1 MKKALQNGRIEI
13 VPKSTIKSKL
23 IFKCECQALLAISA
37 QERTLDSQ
45 RPFTPLCTIY
55 IHNHLKI
62 DQTIE
67 YNLSSQITQGNSSKA
82 WAGTKNHNKA
92 VTYQLNGKTC

>member
-1 MKKALQNGRIEI
+1 M
-13 VPKSTIKSKL
+13 

-37 QERTLDSQ
+37 QERNLDNPKITL
-45 RPFTPLCTIY
+45 TPLCTIY

-67 YNLSSQITQGNSSKA
+67 YNLSSQITQGNSSQSMGRHKES
-82 WAGTKNHNKA
+82 
-92 VTYQLNGKTC
+92 